1 MRQKHLKG
9 KEMKPVCLLSKA
21 ILKGYKSAGCKYSFL
36 QLLFLS
42 CTVFSFPSERT
53 QRVTE
58 LNTLR
63 TAASRFILHWKWNAG
78 MCSIR

>member
-9 KEMKPVCLLSKA
+9 EEMKPVSTIESYTQGLQICSMRVFF
-21 ILKGYKSAGCKYSFL
+21 FL

-58 LNTLR
+58 QS
-63 TAASRFILHWKWNAG
+63 SRV
-78 MCSIR
+78 R